1 MTIGRG
7 PGARRRWGCRSSG
20 GRRRTS
26 RGKKAGMQ
34 LVDAGPRVVSGGR
47 EWGSRRGC
55 STPRRRW
62 RLGGKRSSSARW
74 SLAVDG
80 EVREWDPAIEL
91 AVKAARAEEDR
102 VADLEGVGL
111 ERKNG
116 RGGVGSGGDG
126 EIMKLFLAVFF

>member
-1 MTIGRG
+1 
-7 PGARRRWGCRSSG
+7 
-20 GRRRTS
+20 
-26 RGKKAGMQ
+26 
-34 LVDAGPRVVSGGR
+34 
-47 EWGSRRGC
+47 
-55 STPRRRW
+55 
-62 RLGGKRSSSARW
+62 
-74 SLAVDG
+74 VDG